1 MKKNALELEK
11 YIEKLKCIVGIET
24 LDYSKNEIENISN
37 MFLEKKLDEDLMYY
51 YIGEAYINLI
61 SGKWKMNNIRKDP
74 AFGRMCI
81 VDWTKGATRID
92 PMTILNQ
99 IKSTNDNSFLYNSIE
114 STKKNIIEINN
125 ILKDLNLNF

>member
-1 MKKNALELEK
+1 
-11 YIEKLKCIVGIET
+11 
-24 LDYSKNEIENISN
+24 
-37 MFLEKKLDEDLMYY
+37 
-51 YIGEAYINLI
+51 
-61 SGKWKMNNIRKDP
+61 MNNIRKDP

>member
-1 MKKNALELEK
+1 MELEK

>member
-61 SGKWKMNNIRKDP
+61 SGKWKMNN
-74 AFGRMCI
+74 
-81 VDWTKGATRID
+81 
-92 PMTILNQ
+92 
-99 IKSTNDNSFLYNSIE
+99 E
-114 STKKNIIEINN
+114 
-125 ILKDLNLNF
+125 